1 MSNAYRKFC
10 CLQKTKDIYSD
21 IAKDIETAFDTS
33 NQELDIPLPKGKK
46 ASNQFDERCIRWEI
60 MEEFAALMT
69 KGDSYGTE
77 KNVEDKKTQ
86 RHKKDVSWKKL
97 RFENYKHCLETI

>member
-1 MSNAYRKFC
+1 
-10 CLQKTKDIYSD
+10 
-21 IAKDIETAFDTS
+21 
-33 NQELDIPLPKGKK
+33 
-46 ASNQFDERCIRWEI
+46 

-97 RFENYKHCLETI
+97 

>member
-1 MSNAYRKFC
+1 
-10 CLQKTKDIYSD
+10 
-21 IAKDIETAFDTS
+21 
-33 NQELDIPLPKGKK
+33 
-46 ASNQFDERCIRWEI
+46 

-69 KGDSYGTE
+69 KRDSYETE